1 MTGAGPKTE
10 LAGPAGRTMN
20 PARILLVDDESSVLD
35 LVRTTLETCGYQVDT
50 AGTSQDAMEKVRSDT
65 YSMVILDLL
74 LPDMNG
80 FLLSQEIRRLRPELG
95 NRILFI
101 SGILFGQSTIDHL
114 GTIGAGFLS
123 KPFQLKALIEAVDR
137 IATPQAA

>member
-1 MTGAGPKTE
+1 MTPV
-10 LAGPAGRTMN
+10 
-20 PARILLVDDESSVLD
+20 RILLVDDETSVLD
-35 LVRTTLETCGYQVDT
+35 LVRTTLETCGHVIDT
-50 AGTSQDAMEKVRSDT
+50 AASSQEAMEKVRRND
-65 YSMVILDLL
+65 YAMVILDLL

-80 FLLSQEIRRLRPELG
+80 FLLSQEIRRVRPDLG

-123 KPFQLKALIEAVDR
+123 KPFQLQALIDAVDR
-137 IATPQAA
+137 ISQLRAA

>member
-1 MTGAGPKTE
+1 MP
-10 LAGPAGRTMN
+10 PI
-20 PARILLVDDESSVLD
+20 RILLVDDEVSVLD
-35 LVRTTLETCGYQVDT
+35 LVRTTLETCGYAIDT
-50 AGTSQDAMEKVRSDT
+50 AATSHEAMEKLRSSE

-80 FLLSQEIRRLRPELG
+80 FILSQEIRRIRPGLG

-114 GTIGAGFLS
+114 GSIGAGFLS
-123 KPFQLKALIEAVDR
+123 KPFQLRALIEAVDR
-137 IATPQAA
+137 IAGGRSTA

>member
-1 MTGAGPKTE
+1 MTPV
-10 LAGPAGRTMN
+10 
-20 PARILLVDDESSVLD
+20 RILLVDDEASVLD
-35 LVRTTLETCGYQVDT
+35 LVRTTLETCGHLIDT
-50 AGTSQDAMEKVRSDT
+50 AASSQEAMEKVRRND

-80 FLLSQEIRRLRPELG
+80 FLLSQEIRRVRPELG

-137 IATPQAA
+137 ISQPRAA

>member
-1 MTGAGPKTE
+1 MPPT
-10 LAGPAGRTMN
+10 
-20 PARILLVDDESSVLD
+20 RILLVDDEVSVLD
-35 LVRTTLETCGYQVDT
+35 LVRTTLETCGYAIDT
-50 AGTSQDAMEKVRSDT
+50 AASSQEAMEKIRSSE

-80 FLLSQEIRRLRPELG
+80 FILSQEIRRVRPTLG

-123 KPFQLKALIEAVDR
+123 KPFQLRALIEAVDR
-137 IATPQAA
+137 ISGGRSPA